1 MFSRRT
7 VVTSMRELSKLL
19 LLLAAAATVSGCA
32 ARAGQAPSQ
41 GLGIA
46 VEHPQAPRVVALY
59 EGPGSVSP
67 THTYQLG
74 FEIPGRIARVNY
86 DVGDRVASGAVLA
99 SLDASDYAAQ
109 AAAASAQAASAP
121 SSAQAQLERA
131 RAAAAL
137 AHANLL
143 RYQALFDQGAVSA
156 QVRDNAVA
164 ADRDAQA
171 QVDAA
176 RAQLTQSGAAIA
188 NARYARITLG
198 KTELVS
204 PADAIV
210 QKRAVEPG
218 DTAAPGV
225 TAFTLIS
232 SEIPDVLVSVPERVR
247 AQIPVGTQVLVIAGT
262 RHYHGSVARAEPAA
276 DEVSR
281 TAQVR
286 VRVPGFDLPVG
297 SVVDVQ
303 LGGSRTIGQKSVPL
317 GAVMT
322 DANGNTS
329 VELYD
334 PTANTVSVKPVRVV
348 ADAGDRVTVTGLAF
362 SDLVVTQG
370 QYEAKPGD
378 RVHVVTSR

>member
-1 MFSRRT
+1 MGNAQ
-7 VVTSMRELSKLL
+7 KLL
-19 LLLAAAATVSGCA
+19 LLTLAATIVSGCA
-32 ARAGQAPSQ
+32 ARAGQTPSQ

-46 VEHPQAPRVVALY
+46 VEHPQVPRALALY
-59 EGPGSVSP
+59 EGPGSVTP
-67 THTYQLG
+67 AHTYQLG
-74 FEIPGRIARVNY
+74 FEIQGRIARVNY
-86 DVGDRVASGAVLA
+86 DVGDHVTAGAVLA

-218 DTAAPGV
+218 DTASPGV

-232 SEIPDVLVSVPERVR
+232 SETPDVLVSVPERVR
-247 AQIPVGTQVLVIAGT
+247 ARIPVGTAAIVIAGT
-262 RHYHGSVARAEPAA
+262 RRYYGSVTRAEPAA

-286 VRVPGFDLPVG
+286 VRVRDFALPVG

-303 LGGSRTIGQKSVPL
+303 LGVWRASGQSVPL

-322 DANGNTS
+322 DSSGNTS

-334 PTANTVSVKPVRVV
+334 SSANTVSVKAVHVV
-348 ADAGDRVTVTGLAF
+348 GDAGDRVTVDGLAS

-378 RVHVVTSR
+378 RVHLVTSR